1 MKLRELLLRFV
12 LGGLAVVLSYMAS
25 VLLPWKALG
34 GIFAAFPAV
43 MVVAVMMVGL
53 SQGSEKAAAVARGSV
68 YGMTGCAVCVVTVWY
83 ALKITGSWWPSL
95 MLGLIG
101 WFAGSFALLKVKV
114 KVQKIQHMHRLPRK
128 QTKHV

>member
-1 MKLRELLLRFV
+1 MKFRELLLRFV

-43 MVVAVMMVGL
+43 MVVAVLMVGI

-83 ALKITGSWWPSL
+83 ALKITDAWWPSL
-95 MLGLIG
+95 LLGLMG
-101 WFAGSFALLKVKV
+101 WFAGSFALLKLKG
-114 KVQKIQHMHRLPRK
+114 KMQKLHRLPRK